1 MGRLADAF
9 EARRMS
15 QQGPKCGVARLLRAL
30 DDEDRA
36 DLQAMLDGPRK
47 STDLARF
54 INDELHDEVRA
65 VLDGQ
70 IQHQTLA
77 RHRRGDCH
85 CGTAR

>member
-9 EARRMS
+9 EARRLS
-15 QQGPKCGVARLLRAL
+15 QQGPKCGVFLILEAL
-30 DDEDRA
+30 DEEDRA
-36 DLQAMLDGPRK
+36 DLQAMLDGHRK

-54 INDELHDEVRA
+54 INDELHDEVQA
-65 VLDGQ
+65 VLDGR
-70 IQHQTLA
+70 IKEATLQ

>member
-9 EARRMS
+9 EARRLS
-15 QQGPKCGVARLLRAL
+15 QQGPKCGVYLVLQAL
-30 DDEDRA
+30 DEEDRA
-36 DLQAMLDGPRK
+36 DLQAMLDSHRK

-54 INDELHDEVRA
+54 INDELHDEVWA